1 MHMGRRVPMV
11 SMVMMLVVLMH
22 HEFVSL
28 FLKNHSLQLLLPDS
42 HWSFILKFEYFWRSY
57 ILVSK
62 IATFEGACVWVLI
75 ISVPRMSMHF
85 LRENLFVFLFRF
97 IINVVNFQGVEEFF
111 TLVFQWNQ
119 FVKLL
124 KFVRFFLV
132 ETVINCVVY
141 TLFLLKK
148 FILQDNIPLFFKSV
162 HRALIL
168 VFKLSIL
175 LFDKLINEQ
184 IMSAQVHQ
192 TNPYI

>member
-1 MHMGRRVPMV
+1 
-11 SMVMMLVVLMH
+11 
-22 HEFVSL
+22 
-28 FLKNHSLQLLLPDS
+28 
-42 HWSFILKFEYFWRSY
+42 
-57 ILVSK
+57 
-62 IATFEGACVWVLI
+62 
-75 ISVPRMSMHF
+75 MHF

-111 TLVFQWNQ
+111 TLVFQGNQ

-132 ETVINCVVY
+132 ETIINCVVY

-148 FILQDNIPLFFKSV
+148 FLLQDHFSLFFKSV

-175 LFDKLINEQ
+175 LFDQLIDEQ
-184 IMSAQVHQ
+184 IMGAPLINLIVILVTESMPVGELLLYCAILDPP
-192 TNPYI
+192 NYLG

>member
-1 MHMGRRVPMV
+1 
-11 SMVMMLVVLMH
+11 
-22 HEFVSL
+22 
-28 FLKNHSLQLLLPDS
+28 
-42 HWSFILKFEYFWRSY
+42 
-57 ILVSK
+57 
-62 IATFEGACVWVLI
+62 
-75 ISVPRMSMHF
+75 MHF

-111 TLVFQWNQ
+111 TLVFQGNQ

-132 ETVINCVVY
+132 ETIINCVIN

-148 FILQDNIPLFFKSV
+148 FLLQDHFSLFFKSV

-184 IMSAQVHQ
+184 IMGAPLINLIVILVTESMPVGELLLYCAILDPP
-192 TNPYI
+192 NYLG